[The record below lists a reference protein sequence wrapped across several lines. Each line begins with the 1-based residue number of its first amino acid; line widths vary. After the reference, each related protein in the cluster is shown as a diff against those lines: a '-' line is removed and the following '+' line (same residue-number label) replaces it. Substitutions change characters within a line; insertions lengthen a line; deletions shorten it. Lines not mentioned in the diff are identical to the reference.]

1 MKIALICLGL
11 IALVAA
17 DGHGH
22 GARGRAVGHRAA
34 RAGHR
39 AAPARSVNRRTKGR
53 KGKAG
58 RRGRQ
63 EAEAGYA
70 APEEASGAA
79 ADAYGAPAEAG
90 SGSGADDAYGAPP
103 AEEYGAPAAEGSG
116 SGSGEAPVE
125 ASGEYGAPQLRNTEP
140 LPLKPQGLAK

>member
-22 GARGRAVGHRAA
+22 GARGPAV
-34 RAGHR
+34 GHR

-103 AEEYGAPAAEGSG
+103 AEEYG
-116 SGSGEAPVE
+116 
-125 ASGEYGAPQLRNTEP
+125 
-140 LPLKPQGLAK
+140 